1 MSVNELNLGG
11 EIKFADDYLAKAQA
25 VPQNTTADGN
35 GGVFENLGQTQG
47 SLEIVVKVNTAIVI
61 TDTKVITVKVQDSAD
76 NLSFADYETL
86 YTKTASGATT
96 LAVGTELKRFI
107 VPKTMKRYSKAV
119 LVSNDAGVVGKVD
132 IYLNYIPR

>member
-25 VPQNTTADGN
+25 VPQNTSADGN
-35 GGVFENLGQTQG
+35 GGVFENLGQVQG
-47 SLEIVVKVNTAIVI
+47 SLEVVVKVNTGIVI
-61 TDTKVITVKVQDSAD
+61 TDTKIVTVKLQDSAD
-76 NLSFADYETL
+76 NSSFADFETL

-96 LAVGTELKRFI
+96 VAAGTELKRFI
-107 VPKTMKRYSKAV
+107 IPKTMKRYSKAV
-119 LVSNDAGVVGKVD
+119 LVSNDAGVTGKVD